1 MLLIQFADLEG
12 IEGYYTNLGQ
22 ERLTLDNSIS
32 AERAMKIV
40 KKIEKDRPTHS
51 QPVCCA

>member
-12 IEGYYTNLGQ
+12 MQAYYTNLGQ
-22 ERLTLDNSIS
+22 ERLTIDESIT
-32 AERAMKIV
+32 AEEALKIV
-40 KKIEKDRPTHS
+40 RQIEKDRPTHS

>member
-12 IEGYYTNLGQ
+12 MQAYYTNLGQ
-22 ERLTLDNSIS
+22 ERLTLDDSLTPVE
-32 AERAMKIV
+32 ALAIV
-40 KKIEKDRPTHS
+40 RKIEKDRPTHS

>member
-12 IEGYYTNLGQ
+12 MQAYYTNLGQ
-22 ERLTLDNSIS
+22 ERLTIDKNLKGDQ
-32 AERAMKIV
+32 AFKIV
-40 KKIEKDRPTHS
+40 RKIEKDRPTHS